1 MASDVAES
9 RSFLHRLL
17 EHPAGRWSLAT
28 ILLLVLVGAFGP
40 YLVKYD
46 PNEPLGIVVLKNSPP
61 SWQHPFG
68 TDQISR
74 DLLSRVVTGARISL
88 GISALAVALS
98 MTVGTAYGLVSGYA
112 GGWIDAAMMRIL
124 DGFLSIP
131 RVLFLIAL
139 WTLWTP
145 ANVWGVALLIG
156 ATGWFGVSRLVRA
169 EILALRQATFIESAR
184 ALGASPLRMMWRHLL
199 PNVMTP
205 VIVFATLSVGNV
217 ILIESGL
224 SYLGAGTRPPTASW
238 GAIFN
243 GAMNAAPNAWWILLF
258 PGLAIIITVLAFN
271 VLGDALRDVLDPRHL
286 HASHTPQIAQAATS
300 ATLDKNG

>member
-1 MASDVAES
+1 MGDDSTES
-9 RSFLHRLL
+9 RSFVRRLL

-28 ILLLVLVGAFGP
+28 ILLLVLVGVVGP
-40 YLVKYD
+40 HLVKYG
-46 PNEPLGIVVLKNSPP
+46 PNDVLGMVEFQNLPP
-61 SWQHPFG
+61 SWQHPLG
-68 TDQISR
+68 TDQIGR

-98 MTVGTAYGLVSGYA
+98 ITVGTAYGLVSGYA
-112 GGWIDAAMMRIL
+112 GGWIDATMMRVL

-139 WTLWTP
+139 WTLWAP
-145 ANVWGVALLIG
+145 SSVGGVALMIG

-169 EILALRQATFIESAR
+169 ETLSLRQATYIESAR

-243 GAMNAAPNAWWILLF
+243 GAMSAGPNTWWILLF

>member
-1 MASDVAES
+1 MTDDGSGS
-9 RSFLHRLL
+9 RSFVRRLL
-17 EHPAGRWSLAT
+17 AHPAGRWSLAT
-28 ILLLVLVGAFGP
+28 ILLLVLVGIVGP
-40 YLVKYD
+40 HLMRYG
-46 PNEPLGIVVLKNSPP
+46 PNDVLGMAELHNLPP

-98 MTVGTAYGLVSGYA
+98 ITVGTAYGLVSGYA
-112 GGWIDAAMMRIL
+112 GGWVDATMMRIL

-145 ANVWGVALLIG
+145 ASVWGVALLVG

-169 EILALRQATFIESAR
+169 EILTLRQATFIESAR

-243 GAMNAAPNAWWILLF
+243 GAMSAAPNAWWILLF

-286 HASHTPQIAQAATS
+286 HASQTPQIAQAATS
-300 ATLDKNG
+300 ASLDKNG